1 MQVLQPALE
10 TGAAFQLSPGLQSKL
25 ELLGS
30 EMKTSSGEILFHQ
43 GTDCRGV
50 YVVRSG
56 AARIFMVDDK
66 GRMVTCRDVG
76 PGCILGLPATL
87 CVQPYMFTAETK
99 LDCTLKFISAEE
111 FQEFLRV
118 NPALC
123 MEVLQLMSSELT
135 AVNRRR
141 TELSQCTQSAC
152 NLRGTCASTGSC

>member
-1 MQVLQPALE
+1 MQVIQPTPE

-25 ELLGS
+25 EPLGT
-30 EMKTSSGEILFHQ
+30 EMKTSGGQILFHQ
-43 GTDCRGV
+43 GSDCRGV
-50 YVVRSG
+50 YLVRSG
-56 AARIFMVDDK
+56 AARIFMADER

-99 LDCTLKFISAEE
+99 LDCTLAFISAEE
-111 FQEFLRV
+111 FQKFLRV
-118 NPALC
+118 NPDLC

-141 TELSQCTQSAC
+141 TELFQCTQSAC